1 MRVNRQQ
8 CQACK
13 SRELNNLLVRDAGE
27 DPVVLVRCARCQA
40 LVARY
45 RLSDYYHHGKSFE
58 SWLDSYRGAHESGR
72 DLAEQ
77 FKEAQQTAERQY
89 DEALQQLREDGK
101 E

>member
-8 CQACK
+8 CQACG
-13 SRELNNLLVRDAGE
+13 SRELNNLLVRDDGE
-27 DPVVLVRCARCQA
+27 DRLVLVRCARCQA

-45 RLSDYYHHGKSFE
+45 RLSDYYHHGKGFE

-72 DLAEQ
+72 DLTEQ
-77 FKEAQQTAERQY
+77 FQQTQRTAETQFTEAVRQ
-89 DEALQQLREDGK
+89 LQEDGK